1 MSESASNGDNAV
13 EERRKALAKLKR
25 PELDAE
31 ATGVGVEKPDEIGNA
46 EEVIEA
52 ILAKEA
58 DQAATEAAAA
68 EAAERET
75 NPHYT
80 REELV
85 ENARAITGYR
95 SHFVVG
101 ALSGTEQKKFTKAE
115 ATKLVKDFMGK
126 PDNTREGEK

>member
-1 MSESASNGDNAV
+1 MSDSAPNGDAAV

-31 ATGVGVEKPDEIGNA
+31 AAGVGVEKPDEIGNA
-46 EEVIEA
+46 DEVIEA
-52 ILAKEA
+52 VLAKEA
-58 DQAATEAAAA
+58 DNAAAEAAAA

-75 NPHYT
+75 NPRYN
-80 REELV
+80 REELL

-95 SHFVVG
+95 HHFVAG
-101 ALSGTEQKKFTKAE
+101 ALEGTDKSKFTKAE